1 MSAAEF
7 VRSAAYA
14 LVQVAVTPPYSIF
27 ALFTFPLPRHMRYRL
42 ITPWT
47 RFMMWCAERICG
59 IRYRVL
65 GAENIPTVPSV
76 ILANHESAWETMAF
90 QLVFPPQVWV
100 VKRELL
106 WIPFF
111 GWGLAML
118 SPIAIDRSS
127 GARALKRTLEQGRE
141 RLAQGFS
148 IVVFPEGT
156 RSAPGAT
163 GTFQVGG
170 AWLAAQSRAPVVP
183 VAHNAGRCWPR
194 KAFIKHAGTI
204 TVSIGPVVPS
214 AGRKAPEIMRD
225 VERWINEEKRRIEA
239 HETGSNTGYVS
250 E

>member
-1 MSAAEF
+1 MSASEF

-14 LVQVAVTPPYSIF
+14 LVQVVITPPFSIL
-27 ALFTFPLPRHMRYRL
+27 ALFTFPLPRHVRYRI
-42 ITPWT
+42 ITRWT
-47 RFMMWCAERICG
+47 RLMMWSVERICG
-59 IRYRVL
+59 IRYRVV
-65 GAENIPTVPSV
+65 GAENIPSSPSI
-76 ILANHESAWETMAF
+76 ILSNHESAWETMAF
-90 QLVFPPQVWV
+90 QLIFPPQVWV

-118 SPIAIDRSS
+118 SPIAIDRGS
-127 GARALKRTLEQGRE
+127 GVRALKQTLTQGRE

-156 RSAPGAT
+156 RSAPGAL

-225 VERWINEEKRRIEA
+225 VEQWIDAEMRRIES
-239 HETGSNTGYVS
+239 HETQTR
-250 E
+250 

>member
-1 MSAAEF
+1 MTASEF

-14 LVQVAVTPPYSIF
+14 LVQVVVTLPYSIL
-27 ALFTFPLPRHMRYRL
+27 ALLTFPLSRHTRYRI
-42 ITPWT
+42 ITYWT

-65 GAENIPTVPSV
+65 GAENIPADPV
-76 ILANHESAWETMAF
+76 IILSNHESAWETMAF
-90 QLVFPPQVWV
+90 QLIFPPQVWV

-118 SPIAIDRSS
+118 SPIAIDRRS
-127 GARALKRTLEQGRE
+127 GARALKQTLAQGRE

-148 IVVFPEGT
+148 IVVFPQGT
-156 RSAPGAT
+156 RSAPGAI
-163 GTFQVGG
+163 GTFHVGG
-170 AWLAAQSRAPVVP
+170 AWLAAQTRAPVVP

-194 KAFIKHAGTI
+194 NAFIKHAGTI

-214 AGRKAPEIMRD
+214 AGRKAPDIMRD
-225 VERWINEEKRRIEA
+225 VERWIGDEMRRIDA
-239 HETGSNTGYVS
+239 HETKTR
-250 E
+250 

>member
-1 MSAAEF
+1 MNGSEF

-14 LVQVAVTPPYSIF
+14 LVQVLITPPYSIL
-27 ALFTFPLPRHMRYRL
+27 ALLTFPLSRHTRYRI
-42 ITPWT
+42 ITRWT
-47 RFMMWCAERICG
+47 RLMVSCAERICG

-65 GAENIPTVPSV
+65 GAENIPSGPSI
-76 ILANHESAWETMAF
+76 ILSNHESAWETLAF
-90 QLVFPPQVWV
+90 QVIFPPQVWV

-106 WIPFF
+106 WIPFL

-118 SPIAIDRSS
+118 SPIAIDRRS
-127 GARALKRTLEQGRE
+127 GTRALKQTLTQGRE

-156 RSAPGAT
+156 RNAPGAT
-163 GTFQVGG
+163 GAFQGGG
-170 AWLAAQSRAPVVP
+170 AWLAAHSRAPVVP

-214 AGRKAPEIMRD
+214 AGRKASEIMRD
-225 VERWINEEKRRIEA
+225 VERWIGAEVRRIDS
-239 HETGSNTGYVS
+239 HETDSR
-250 E
+250 

>member
-1 MSAAEF
+1 MSASAF
-7 VRSAAYA
+7 VRSTAYA
-14 LVQVAVTPPYSIF
+14 LVQIVITPPFSVL
-27 ALFTFPLPRHMRYRL
+27 ALLSYPLSRHVRYRI
-42 ITPWT
+42 ITQWT
-47 RFMMWCAERICG
+47 RLMMWCAEWICG

-65 GAENIPTVPSV
+65 GTENIPAHPSI
-76 ILANHESAWETMAF
+76 ILSNHESAWETMAF
-90 QLVFPPQVWV
+90 QLIFPPQVWV

-118 SPIAIDRSS
+118 SPISIDRRS
-127 GARALKRTLEQGRE
+127 GARALKQTLTQGRE

-156 RSAPGAT
+156 RSAPGAR

-170 AWLAAQSRAPVVP
+170 AWLATQSRAPVVP

-194 KAFIKHAGTI
+194 NAFIKHAGTI

-214 AGRKAPEIMRD
+214 EGRKAPEIMRD
-225 VERWINEEKRRIEA
+225 VERWMDEELRRIEA
-239 HETGSNTGYVS
+239 HEA
-250 E
+250 